1 MAMYNTKL
9 NYNGEPCTWRHVSTV
24 RGQALG
30 NLPQK
35 CGKAPSAEPTTE
47 SLCITSS
54 TVTLP
59 FEFVTSFAIIY
70 KILSFLFFPLVAPTT
85 FGPDL
90 IMSPRKVSWLFMQG
104 FTIKYYPCEAEGGDF
119 VVNRQA

>member
-1 MAMYNTKL
+1 MNK
-9 NYNGEPCTWRHVSTV
+9 RHY
-24 RGQALG
+24 
-30 NLPQK
+30 
-35 CGKAPSAEPTTE
+35 EH
-47 SLCITSS
+47 
-54 TVTLP
+54 TLP
-59 FEFVTSFAIIY
+59 NIRGS
-70 KILSFLFFPLVAPTT
+70 LSNTYAPTT